1 MVPSAAVES
10 SASNPVD
17 SALTVPASAE
27 PTGVVAPVQPT
38 PAPTVSTGVVAS
50 AQSAPVSA
58 EQTGVVAPVQPT
70 SASAEPT
77 GVVAPAQSVPVST
90 EPTEVIAPAAVGNAT
105 FEVNEKKEFTPD
117 ARPVV
122 SDQFMNGGVQGTI
135 VNRMGRTPLAG
146 AVLTLS
152 QNGQVYASVVSDAD
166 GRFLIDGLADGIYDV
181 KVTNPGF
188 LEVNLN
194 VTVEGYV
201 KNMAFVGM
209 VMEQVVTE
217 VDDSNFAEFDM
228 DDSGFEDSPSILFE
242 SNDPFTSIASFGF
255 SNIRFKNRGYTNES
269 QDVYLSG
276 VKMND
281 AITGYSPYSLWSGL
295 NEATRSKETTV
306 GLESS
311 DYAYG
316 GYNGVTNI
324 HGTPSSVRPGWRFSA
339 LTNSALYRLRLM
351 ATYASGELDNGWS
364 YAFNVSARIGGNDWV
379 KGVYYRNFAYYAG
392 VEKKFGDMHRLS
404 LVTFAAPG
412 QRGAQNASTQEVY
425 NLTGDN
431 MYNSNWG
438 YQNGKVRNA
447 RVRKTF
453 EPVTFLKYT
462 VTPSDKLE
470 ASAIVLWRTGKN
482 GYTALDWYDAADPR
496 PDYYRNL
503 PSYYFMTD
511 PDYDRSNLEKSLWA
525 KDAWV
530 NLVPEYTHL
539 NWDRLYNVNYNNEDA
554 DGVRR
559 AKYVIEERRVDQNDF
574 NFSAS
579 VRWAPLRKFTLT
591 GGLDF
596 KLNRTEYYKV
606 LDDLLGGEYYLDIDQ
621 FAERDYAS
629 SPAMVQNDLEF
640 YLINGG
646 AKVLRE
652 GDKYGYDYY
661 ANVRNANAW
670 ANLNYD
676 LGAFKA
682 NLGLKAG
689 YSTFWR
695 EGLVR
700 KGLFAGLNENGGEF
714 IVDGHNLTNY
724 EMVNGQKTP
733 ITSKGKSARP
743 EFFTY
748 SAKLGLQYHFLGGHR
763 IYANGGYFNDAPTF
777 AQSFI
782 SPRTRNSLVPNLET
796 MKTVSADLNYQFSNN
811 GYNVRVTG
819 FFTKIMDQTDMM
831 SFYDDSQNS
840 FTNFAM
846 SGIDQRHMGVEL
858 GFKVPLP
865 LKGLSMEGA
874 VSWGEYVYTSIPRM
888 TQTVDNSAE
897 VIFDNQMVPF
907 WSYSPV
913 FKKDASSGQY
923 IYASSDLDESGM
935 PLPGS
940 MPMVKEYKNH
950 YVPSTPQ
957 LASSLGLNYRTNS
970 YWFFEIDAQYFAN
983 SYLDMNPLYRTDMA
997 VAGPDKIVTPV
1008 EIEYMTAQE
1017 KFDPV
1022 FLLNASVGKSWYIN
1036 RKYNFGFSLNVQN
1049 ITNNRNVKTGGYEQ
1063 TRLIDSKSM
1072 ERYYRFDSKYF
1083 YMQGINYMLNLYFRF

>member
-1 MVPSAAVES
+1 MIKKVLLSIAAVLCACS
-10 SASNPVD
+10 LFAQKSDWGGVKA
-17 SALTVPASAE
+17 TVVNRAGRAPIASA
-27 PTGVVAPVQPT
+27 
-38 PAPTVSTGVVAS
+38 
-50 AQSAPVSA
+50 
-58 EQTGVVAPVQPT
+58 
-70 SASAEPT
+70 
-77 GVVAPAQSVPVST
+77 
-90 EPTEVIAPAAVGNAT
+90 VI
-105 FEVNEKKEFTPD
+105 
-117 ARPVV
+117 
-122 SDQFMNGGVQGTI
+122 I
-135 VNRMGRTPLAG
+135 
-146 AVLTLS
+146 LS
-152 QNGQVYASVVSDAD
+152 QNGVEQATATSDAE
-166 GRFLIDGLADGIYDV
+166 GKFLIEGLPNGIYDMIV
-181 KVTNPGF
+181 KAPGF
-188 LEVNLN
+188 LDANVN

-201 KNMAFVGM
+201 KDLIFVGM
-209 VMEQVVTE
+209 VVEQVVTD

-228 DDSGFEDSPSILFE
+228 DDSGFEDAPSILFG
-242 SNDPFTSIASFGF
+242 SNDPFTNIASFGF
-255 SNIRFKNRGYTNES
+255 SSIRFKNRGYTNES

-276 VKMND
+276 IRMND

-295 NEATRSKETTV
+295 NEAMRSKETTV
-306 GLESS
+306 GNEVS
-311 DYAYG
+311 DYGYG

-324 HGTPSSVRPGWRFSA
+324 HAMPSSVRPGWRFSA

-425 NLTGDN
+425 DLMGDN

-453 EPVTFLKYT
+453 EPVTILKYT
-462 VTPSDKLE
+462 ATPSDNLE
-470 ASAIVLWRTGKN
+470 ASATVLWRTGKN
-482 GYTALDWYDAADPR
+482 GYTAMDWYDAADPR

-503 PSYYFMTD
+503 PSYYYMDD
-511 PDYDRSNLEKSLWA
+511 PDYDRANFEKYAWA
-525 KDAWV
+525 KDAWMQDI
-530 NLVPEYTHL
+530 PQYTHL
-539 NWDRLYNVNYNNEDA
+539 NWDRLYNVNYNNFDA
-554 DGVRR
+554 EGRR
-559 AKYVIEERRVDQNDF
+559 RSKYAIEERRVDQNDI
-574 NFSAS
+574 NIGAN
-579 VRWAPLRKFTLT
+579 VKWNAAKIFTLT
-591 GGLDF
+591 GGVNF
-596 KLNRTEYYKV
+596 KWNRTEYYKKM
-606 LDDLLGGEYYLDIDQ
+606 DDLLGGEYYLNIDQ
-621 FAERDYAS
+621 FAERDFAS
-629 SPAMVQNDLEF
+629 SPAMVQNDLDY
-640 YLINGG
+640 YLENGG
-646 AKVLRE
+646 AQVLHK

-661 ANVRNANAW
+661 AHVRNANLW
-670 ANLNYD
+670 ANGALD
-676 LGAFKA
+676 LGGFKA
-682 NLGLKAG
+682 NLALEAG
-689 YSTFWR
+689 YATFWR

-700 KGLFAGLNENGGEF
+700 KGLFAGLHDDGSEF
-714 IVDGHNLTNY
+714 IIDGQNFTTY
-724 EMVNGQKTP
+724 EMVDGVKTA
-733 ITSKGKSARP
+733 ITSKGESARP
-743 EFFTY
+743 QFFTY
-748 SAKLGLQYHFLGGHR
+748 SAKLGLQYHIEGGHR
-763 IYANGGYFNDAPTF
+763 VYANAGYFNDAPTF

-796 MKTVSADLNYQFSNN
+796 MKTLSTDINYQFSNN

-846 SGIDQRHMGVEL
+846 SGIDQRHMGIEL

-865 LKGLSMEGA
+865 VQGLSVEGA
-874 VSWGEYVYTSIPRM
+874 VSWGEYIYTSVPRM

-907 WSYSPV
+907 WATSPV
-913 FKKDASSGQY
+913 YRKDDAGQY
-923 IYASSDLDESGM
+923 VYAAGDLDENGLPRAGAM
-935 PLPGS
+935 PEVEKS
-940 MPMVKEYKNH
+940 QKH

-957 LASSLGLNYRTNS
+957 LATNLGLNYRTNS

-997 VAGPDKIVTPV
+997 VAGPDKIMTPV

-1022 FLLNASVGKSWYIN
+1022 FLLNASIGKSWYID

-1049 ITNNRNVKTGGYEQ
+1049 ITNNRGVKTGGYEQ